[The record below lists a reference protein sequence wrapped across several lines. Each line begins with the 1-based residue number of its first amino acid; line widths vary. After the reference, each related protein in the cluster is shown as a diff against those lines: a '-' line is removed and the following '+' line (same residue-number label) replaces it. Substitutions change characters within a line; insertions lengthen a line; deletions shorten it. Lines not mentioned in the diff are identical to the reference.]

1 MSKKS
6 EAPLSLTD
14 CLCQICMEIFVEP
27 VTLPCNHTLCN
38 SCFQLT
44 VEKASLYCPF
54 CRRRVSSWAR
64 YNARKNTLINWE
76 LWERIQKNY
85 PEECQRRVNGQDLEE
100 DICISQPLHQLSKP
114 GELRQE
120 YEAEISKKKL
130 FLQVKAERRAHE
142 QEESKASEEYI
153 QRLLAEEEEEHRLA
167 EERQREME
175 EQLKQD
181 EELAWELSIN
191 LNKSTGEHM
200 FSTPLLANSHMSG
213 PSPISSCKT
222 KNKSSNSGDIQKYL
236 SPKSP
241 CASVSMSLSKKAEKG
256 RNNSFSM
263 ENNSTEEDILMWQEK
278 DREEMPTL
286 SPQTFSTLQ
295 DRNVKD
301 SFLESCLTYLN
312 TSPVVGSHPIEWEG
326 LSGANYQVDKITNT
340 LLNVTKQERPDTG
353 LSSSSGEV
361 ARSAFENDNST
372 CTENIDFEK
381 CAEISSSLQEAVDS
395 VTSGKLE
402 NRDASHNLME
412 VAANC
417 SVEGKK
423 QNVLQ
428 NSKETP
434 KRKSQSP
441 TEAAVDLCLI
451 DKRRKTFPE
460 TYEDQE
466 EKVYD
471 LNVQMHIDLEKQLY
485 ERRKQEE
492 QDRLLALQLQREIN
506 REQKTLNRKKGSPD
520 EYLLR
525 PKASPSLE
533 ESPTGRGS
541 HKMASESTSPKSQ
554 TEMSHR
560 KLRRSSH
567 SENRQPP
574 SKLQMKSPSVRG
586 GKVLN
591 CVNSCD
597 SKDIQSLLTK
607 NKQKT
612 ILQMFKRSVSK

>member
-6 EAPLSLTD
+6 EALLSLTD
-14 CLCQICMEIFVEP
+14 YICQICMEIFVEP

-44 VEKASLYCPF
+44 VEKASLCCPF

-120 YEAEISKKKL
+120 YEAEISKAE
-130 FLQVKAERRAHE
+130 AERRAHE

-167 EERQREME
+167 EERQKERE
-175 EQLKQD
+175 EQLKRD
-181 EELAWELSIN
+181 EELAWELSN
-191 LNKSTGEHM
+191 SLNKSADEQI
-200 FSTPLLANSHMSG
+200 FSSPLLPNSHASG

-236 SPKSP
+236 SPKP
-241 CASVSMSLSKKAEKG
+241 PTASVPMLRSKKGERG
-256 RNNSFSM
+256 RNSSFSM
-263 ENNSTEEDILMWQEK
+263 ENSSTENDILMWQEK

-286 SPQTFSTLQ
+286 SPQTSFTVQ
-295 DRNVKD
+295 DRDVKD
-301 SFLESCLTYLN
+301 SFLESCQTYLN
-312 TSPVVGSHPIEWEG
+312 LSPGVGSHPSEWEG
-326 LSGANYQVDKITNT
+326 IPNPNYQVDEMTNAFR
-340 LLNVTKQERPDTG
+340 NVTKQERPDTG
-353 LSSSSGEV
+353 LSYSSGEV
-361 ARSAFENDNST
+361 ARSAFENNST
-372 CTENIDFEK
+372 CIENIDFEK
-381 CAEISSSLQEAVDS
+381 CAEISSSLQETVDS
-395 VTSGKLE
+395 VMFGKLE
-402 NRDASHNLME
+402 NRDATHNLME
-412 VAANC
+412 VTANC

-423 QNVLQ
+423 QNMLQ
-428 NSKETP
+428 NIKETS
-434 KRKSQSP
+434 KRKCQESP
-441 TEAAVDLCLI
+441 TEAAFDSCLI

-460 TYEDQE
+460 TFEDQE
-466 EKVYD
+466 EKVND
-471 LNVQMHIDLEKQLY
+471 LQVQMYIDLEKQLY
-485 ERRKQEE
+485 DRHKQEE

-525 PKASPSLE
+525 TKSSPTLE

-541 HKMASESTSPKSQ
+541 QKMANDSTSPKSQ

-560 KLRRSSH
+560 KLRRGSH
-567 SENRQPP
+567 NENWQPP
-574 SKLQMKSPSVRG
+574 SKLQMKSPSVRR

-591 CVNSCD
+591 CVINSCD
-597 SKDIQSLLTK
+597 SKDIQSLLPK

>member
-6 EAPLSLTD
+6 EALLSLSD

-44 VEKASLYCPF
+44 VEKASLCCPF

-85 PEECQRRVNGQDLEE
+85 PEECQRRINGQDLEG

-120 YEAEISKKKL
+120 YEAEISK
-130 FLQVKAERRAHE
+130 VEAERRAHE

-167 EERQREME
+167 EERQRERE
-175 EQLKQD
+175 EQLKRD
-181 EELAWELSIN
+181 EELAWELSN
-191 LNKSTGEHM
+191 SLNKSGNEHT
-200 FSTPLLANSHMSG
+200 FITPLLARSVTSG
-213 PSPISSCKT
+213 PSPISSCRT

-236 SPKSP
+236 SPKRP
-241 CASVSMSLSKKAEKG
+241 CASEPMLYSKKAEKG
-256 RNNSFSM
+256 RNSSFSM
-263 ENNSTEEDILMWQEK
+263 ENISTEDDTFMWQEK
-278 DREEMPTL
+278 DMPTL
-286 SPQTFSTLQ
+286 SPQTFSTAQ
-295 DRNVKD
+295 DRDVED
-301 SFLESCLTYLN
+301 SFLESCQTYLN
-312 TSPVVGSHPIEWEG
+312 TSPRLASHPIEWEG
-326 LSGANYQVDKITNT
+326 MPNSNHQVDEVTIAFTNI
-340 LLNVTKQERPDTG
+340 TKQKRSKTG
-353 LSSSSGEV
+353 LSYSNEEI
-361 ARSAFENDNST
+361 ARSAFENNST
-372 CTENIDFEK
+372 CIENIDFEK
-381 CAEISSSLQEAVDS
+381 CAEISSPFQEAVDA
-395 VTSGKLE
+395 VMFGKLE
-402 NRDASHNLME
+402 NGGATRNFVE

-417 SVEGKK
+417 SVERKK
-423 QNVLQ
+423 QNMLQ

-434 KRKSQSP
+434 KRKCQDSP
-441 TEAAVDLCLI
+441 TEAAFDSCLL

-460 TYEDQE
+460 TFEDQE
-466 EKVYD
+466 EKLND
-471 LNVQMHIDLEKQLY
+471 LQVQMHIDLEKQLY
-485 ERRKQEE
+485 ERHKQEE

-506 REQKTLNRKKGSPD
+506 REQRTLNRKKGSPD

-525 PKASPSLE
+525 TKSSPSLE

-541 HKMASESTSPKSQ
+541 QKMASDLTSPKSQ

-560 KLRRSSH
+560 KLRRGSH
-567 SENRQPP
+567 NENRQAPC
-574 SKLQMKSPSVRG
+574 KLQRKSPNVRG

-591 CVNSCD
+591 CVINGCD
-597 SKDIQSLLTK
+597 SKNIQSLLTK

-612 ILQMFKRSVSK
+612 ILQMFKMSASK

>member
-14 CLCQICMEIFVEP
+14 CLCQICMDIFVEP

-54 CRRRVSSWAR
+54 CRRWVSSWAR

-120 YEAEISKKKL
+120 YEAEISK
-130 FLQVKAERRAHE
+130 VKAERWAHE

-153 QRLLAEEEEEHRLA
+153 QRLLAEEEEVHRLE
-167 EERQREME
+167 EERQKEME

-191 LNKSTGEHM
+191 LNKSTNEHM
-200 FSTPLLANSHMSG
+200 FSTPLLANSHTSG
-213 PSPISSCKT
+213 PSPNSSCKT

-236 SPKSP
+236 SPKPS
-241 CASVSMSLSKKAEKG
+241 CASVPMSLSKKAEKR

-263 ENNSTEEDILMWQEK
+263 ENNSTEDDILMWQEK

-286 SPQTFSTLQ
+286 SPQTLSTVQ

-312 TSPVVGSHPIEWEG
+312 TSPVVGSHPFEWEG
-326 LSGANYQVDKITNT
+326 LSGANYQVDKITNA
-340 LLNVTKQERPDTG
+340 LRSVTKQERPDTG

-372 CTENIDFEK
+372 CTENMDSEK
-381 CAEISSSLQEAVDS
+381 CAETSSSLQEAVDS
-395 VTSGKLE
+395 VMSGKLE

-412 VAANC
+412 VAGNC

-423 QNVLQ
+423 QNALQ

-434 KRKSQSP
+434 KRKSQESP
-441 TEAAVDLCLI
+441 TESAVDSCLI

-466 EKVYD
+466 EKVND
-471 LNVQMHIDLEKQLY
+471 LSVQMHIDLEKQLY
-485 ERRKQEE
+485 ERHKQEE
-492 QDRLLALQLQREIN
+492 QDRLLALQLQKEIN

-525 PKASPSLE
+525 PKASPCLE

-541 HKMASESTSPKSQ
+541 NKMANDLTSPKSHA
-554 TEMSHR
+554 EMSHR
-560 KLRRSSH
+560 KPRRSSH
-567 SENRQPP
+567 NENWQPP

-607 NKQKT
+607 NTQKT